1 MALKKVVIIS
11 SGCHQASFDVNGKKI
26 VITPYSPYLTSNPI
40 ELNFFATQRHIGL
53 MDPSEKEVIHYTYD
67 VQNLPSI
74 LKDVSENL
82 ANALKYRP
90 DLETEIREVLSK
102 VGFKFVKDD
111 TVPVNEKRYDNFETE
126 KMIETLE
133 SRGYAITKVEI
144 EPEEPIKDD
153 VKPPPKKRRAKRS
166 IKKRTKK

>member
-11 SGCHQASFDVNGKKI
+11 SGCHQASFDINGKSI
-26 VITPYSPYLTSNPI
+26 VITPYTPYLTSNPV

-53 MDPSEKEVIHYTYD
+53 MEPSEKEVISYTYD

-74 LKDVSENL
+74 LRDISENL
-82 ANALKYRP
+82 ASALKYRP
-90 DLETEIREVLSK
+90 DIEGEIREELSK
-102 VGFKFVKDD
+102 AGFKFVKDD

-133 SRGYAITKVEI
+133 SRGYAIIKVDRD
-144 EPEEPIKDD
+144 PEEPVKDD
-153 VKPPPKKRRAKRS
+153 VKPEPKKRRVKRS
-166 IKKRTKK
+166 TKKRTKK